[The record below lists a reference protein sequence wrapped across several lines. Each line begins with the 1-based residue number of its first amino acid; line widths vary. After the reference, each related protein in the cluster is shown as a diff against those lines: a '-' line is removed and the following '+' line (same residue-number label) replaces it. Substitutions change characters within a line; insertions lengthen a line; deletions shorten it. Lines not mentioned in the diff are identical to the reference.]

1 MKITVTAAEPKDNE
15 VAAKLT
21 ISQQDVDNAVKGA
34 YKDIANKY
42 SFKGFR
48 RGRTP
53 RPVIDSLIGCCT
65 QGRSQAC
72 RKDSCE
78 GRSTCCQEV

>member
-48 RGRTP
+48 RGRTRVLSSTPSSAARQCLP
-53 RPVIDSLIGCCT
+53 RQRT
-65 QGRSQAC
+65 
-72 RKDSCE
+72 
-78 GRSTCCQEV
+78 TC